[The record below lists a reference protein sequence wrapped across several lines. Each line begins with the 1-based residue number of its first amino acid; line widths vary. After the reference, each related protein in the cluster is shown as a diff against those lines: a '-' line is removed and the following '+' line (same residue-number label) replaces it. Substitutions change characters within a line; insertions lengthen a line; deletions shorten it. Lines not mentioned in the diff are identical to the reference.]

1 MSNAKTVSLIAAVRI
16 EAQQDLRKL
25 YELYGR
31 LDADV
36 ANLNAAIEQ
45 VRASIETLK
54 RGTQSNG

>member
-16 EAQQDLRKL
+16 EAQQDLRML